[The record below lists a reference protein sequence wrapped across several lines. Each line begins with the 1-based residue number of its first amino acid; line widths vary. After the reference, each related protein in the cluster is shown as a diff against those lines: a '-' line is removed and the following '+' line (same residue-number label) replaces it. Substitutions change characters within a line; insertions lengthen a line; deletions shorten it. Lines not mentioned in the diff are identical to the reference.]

1 CVGDTF
7 QKLGVPTILFEAGHC
22 GQDYQR
28 EKSREYIFYSLL
40 SLFDIIG
47 EKEGAGSSD
56 EYFGIP
62 ENKKNYRDF
71 ILRNVR
77 LKADKSVVSVSIQY
91 AEVLKDGR
99 VDFVPIIDEIGDL
112 EGKFGHRECDGKG
125 AVILT
130 DSPKNLTVG
139 LNVSKIVGKA
149 NN

>member
-1 CVGDTF
+1 LTPARTEAMGKIMKMNAILQKYIQGQVGRYDDSFNEACVGDTF

-40 SLFDIIG
+40 SLFDIMG

-77 LKADKSVVSVSIQY
+77 LKADKSVVSVS
-91 AEVLKDGR
+91 
-99 VDFVPIIDEIGDL
+99 
-112 EGKFGHRECDGKG
+112 
-125 AVILT
+125 
-130 DSPKNLTVG
+130 
-139 LNVSKIVGKA
+139 
-149 NN
+149 